1 MNEKFDTIVIGGG
14 PSGMMAA
21 IFAAQCGGRIALMEA
36 NEFLGKKLLLT
47 GGGRCNIT
55 NNCPNLEKL
64 LDHYGPKGGFLR
76 YAFQAFGPLEV
87 MNFFSDRGLALKEE
101 TGGKIFPKSDKA
113 RDVLRILEQE
123 LHKCDVLILANAK
136 AEEFLME
143 DGLISKVRAN
153 TAHGIEHYQAN
164 NFIIAC
170 GGSAYP
176 STGSD
181 GSIFPILRKLGHK
194 IIPLKP
200 ALVPLLSSDR
210 YCIDLQGLGFSNTI
224 LTFYAQ
230 GKRKFGISGPL
241 IFTHQG
247 LSGPAVLN
255 ASKQVGEL
263 PLPVMV
269 KIDFFPHIDNQQLLS
284 RLQSCV
290 QKNGA
295 KYLSNCFEQILPARL
310 IGAILDIAMIPP
322 GKKCAELKNSD
333 KAKILELMRNFPV
346 SISGTG
352 DLNNAMVSAGGVDLG
367 EIDAKTMRSKLFHNL
382 FFAGEVLDL
391 DADTGGFNM
400 QSAWSTGYLAGNA
413 TK

>member
-1 MNEKFDTIVIGGG
+1 
-14 PSGMMAA
+14 MMAA
-21 IFAAQCGGRIALMEA
+21 IFAAHGGGRIALMEA
-36 NEFLGKKLLLT
+36 NASLGKKLLLT

-55 NNCPNLEKL
+55 NNCPDFDKL
-64 LDHYGPKGGFLR
+64 LSHYGPKGGFLR
-76 YAFQAFGPLEV
+76 YAFQTFGPSEV

-101 TGGKIFPKSDKA
+101 IDGKIFPKSDKA
-113 RDVLRILEQE
+113 RDVLGVLEQE
-123 LHKCDVLILANAK
+123 LRNRGVSILPNTK
-136 AEEFLME
+136 VEEIQVE
-143 DGLISKVRAN
+143 NKEISGVYAR
-153 TAHGIEHYQAN
+153 TAQGTKYYQAN

-181 GSIFPILRKLGHK
+181 GSIFSVLQKIGHK

-200 ALVPLLSSDR
+200 ALVPLLSDDR
-210 YCIDLQGLGFSNTI
+210 YCADLQGLGFPAIT
-224 LTFYAQ
+224 LTFYSQ
-230 GKRKFGISGPL
+230 GKRKFEISGPL
-241 IFTHQG
+241 MFTHQG
-247 LSGPAVLN
+247 LSGPAALN

-263 PLPVMV
+263 PLPIMA
-269 KIDFFPHIDNQQLLS
+269 KIDFFPHIDNRQLLA
-284 RLQSCV
+284 RLQLCV
-290 QKNGA
+290 HNNGA
-295 KYLSNCFEQILPARL
+295 KYLSNCFEQILPSRL

-346 SISGTG
+346 SISGIG
-352 DLNNAMVSAGGVDLG
+352 DFDSAMVSTGGVDLS
-367 EIDAKTMRSKLFHNL
+367 EVDAKTMRSKLFPNL

-413 TK
+413 TI